1 MYLRKTTLL
10 LAAAAILGLVSNVS
24 AQSKDVLRWKF
35 EKGQKFTV
43 VSDSDAKTE
52 IDTPMGAQEI
62 PNKLTTTMTWEVV
75 EAKDG
80 NFKIKQ
86 TVDRIKVKTSI
97 PFAGD
102 IEWDSDDEDSEP
114 EGMARQMVA
123 QFKKMVGKSSELQ
136 FNSRGQV
143 KKKDKE
149 ESKGGMS
156 MNMAADIAS
165 QMFIE
170 FPEGAVQKGKSWEQK
185 ISNDIG
191 DQGSMTMKN
200 KYTFQGKEKS
210 SSMKEVYK
218 IGLKG
223 EIEMEMDQGPVS
235 METDEG
241 KIDGTLFFDAKAG
254 HLVKAEISQKIVMS
268 MDAGGQN
275 MTMTSTGKSKMTI
288 TPKKDK
294 KDKK

>member
-1 MYLRKTTLL
+1 MYLRKSTLL
-10 LAAAAILGLVSNVS
+10 LAMAALLGFVANAT

-43 VSDSDAKTE
+43 VSENDSKTE

-62 PNKLTTTMTWEVV
+62 PNKMTTTMTWEVLG
-75 EAKDG
+75 AKDG
-80 NFKIKQ
+80 NYKIKQ
-86 TVDRIKVKTSI
+86 TIDRIKIKTSI

-102 IEWDSDDEDSEP
+102 IEWDSDDKDSEP

-123 QFKKMVGKSSELQ
+123 QFKKMVGQSSELQ

-143 KKKDKE
+143 KKKDKSD
-149 ESKGGMS
+149 SKGGAMS
-156 MNMAADIAS
+156 MNMTADIAS

-185 ISNDIG
+185 IKNDIG

-210 SSMKEVYK
+210 SSMKEIYK

-223 EIEMEMDQGPVS
+223 EVEMEMDQGPVS

-241 KIDGTLFFDAKAG
+241 TVEGTLYFDATAG
-254 HLVKAEISQKIVMS
+254 CLVKAELKQKLVLS

-275 MTMTSTGKSKMTI
+275 MSMTTSGKSKMTI
-288 TPKKDK
+288 TPAKGKK
-294 KDKK
+294 